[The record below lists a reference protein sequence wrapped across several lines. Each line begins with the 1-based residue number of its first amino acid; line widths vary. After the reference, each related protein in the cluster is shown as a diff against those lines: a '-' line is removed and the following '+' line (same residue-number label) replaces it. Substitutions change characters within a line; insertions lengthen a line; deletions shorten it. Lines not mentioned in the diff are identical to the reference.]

1 MWIVYSLL
9 SAIFAA
15 LVAIFGKIGLAKLD
29 ANSATAIRAIVMAIF
44 TTLVV
49 FFQGKF
55 SEVSKILE
63 DKRALLFIVFSGMAG
78 ALSWI
83 FYFTAI
89 KTGKV
94 AEVSVLD
101 KTSAVMAAIL
111 AFLILGEKINKTS
124 ILGLALMT
132 IGAILVVLK

>member
-44 TTLVV
+44 TTLIV

-63 DKRALLFIVFSGMAG
+63 DKRALLFIIFSGMAG

>member
-44 TTLVV
+44 ATLVV

-63 DKRALLFIVFSGMAG
+63 DKRALLFIVFSGIAG

>member
-44 TTLVV
+44 TTLVA

-55 SEVSKILE
+55 FEVSKILE
-63 DKRALLFIVFSGMAG
+63 DNRALLFIVFSGMVG

-89 KTGKV
+89 KTVKV
-94 AEVSVLD
+94 TEVSVLD

-111 AFLILGEKINKTS
+111 AFLILGEKINKIS
-124 ILGLALMT
+124 ILDLALMT

>member
-63 DKRALLFIVFSGMAG
+63 DKRALLFIVFSGIAG

-124 ILGLALMT
+124 ILGLSLMT

>member
-15 LVAIFGKIGLAKLD
+15 LVAIFGKIGLTKLD

-63 DKRALLFIVFSGMAG
+63 DKRALLFIILSGTAG

>member
-63 DKRALLFIVFSGMAG
+63 DKRALLFIIFSGMAG

>member
-1 MWIVYSLL
+1 
-9 SAIFAA
+9 
-15 LVAIFGKIGLAKLD
+15 
-29 ANSATAIRAIVMAIF
+29 MAIF

-63 DKRALLFIVFSGMAG
+63 DKRALLFIVFSGIAG

>member
-9 SAIFAA
+9 SAVFAA

>member
-63 DKRALLFIVFSGMAG
+63 DKRALLFIVFSGIAG